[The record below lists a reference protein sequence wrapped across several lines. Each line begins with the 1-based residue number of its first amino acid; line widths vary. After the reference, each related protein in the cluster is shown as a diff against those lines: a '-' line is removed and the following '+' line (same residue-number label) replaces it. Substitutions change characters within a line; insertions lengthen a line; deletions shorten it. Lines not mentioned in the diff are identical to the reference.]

1 MINLSSRK
9 RSLKRPAAL
18 RDYITED
25 QDMTNIRYVEYD
37 EDDVVVGN
45 EEYLVEKVQKA
56 YQNLK
61 RIQTV
66 RLKII

>member
-1 MINLSSRK
+1 MINLGSRK

-25 QDMTNIRYVEYD
+25 NKDTNIRYVEYGD
-37 EDDVVVGN
+37 EDEDES
-45 EEYLVEKVQKA
+45 EEYLVDKVQKA

-66 RLKII
+66 